1 MKTDNIV
8 ITIGRQAGSGGSMT
22 GKAISERFGFNYID
36 KQFLVKAAE
45 KLNNSKERLE
55 LVDEKSPLWAA
66 LAQNVMND
74 TPYIV
79 SEAYYVPTSTQLFN
93 TQTQIMK
100 EAAEQ
105 APCVI
110 IGRCAS
116 HLFRNYPKHVSIFL
130 QADMESRMERLERTL
145 NRPVNSEK
153 DRKHLEKEDKERARY
168 YNKFTG
174 KKWLDLTEYDFVLDT
189 THFTDEQIKNIIFN
203 YIMMR
208 FPELK
213 IENSK
218 NRETHFPIR

>member
-1 MKTDNIV
+1 MPH
-8 ITIGRQAGSGGSMT
+8 
-22 GKAISERFGFNYID
+22 AIAERFGFNYID

-45 KLNNSKERLE
+45 KLHNSRERLE
-55 LVDEKSPLWAA
+55 MVDEKSPLWAA

-74 TPYIV
+74 TPYII
-79 SEAYYVPTSTQLFN
+79 SESYYVPTSTQLFN

-130 QADMESRMERLERTL
+130 QADMESRMARLERTL
-145 NRPVNSEK
+145 NIPADTEK
-153 DRKHLEKEDKERARY
+153 KRKHLEKEAKDRASY

-189 THFTDEQIKNIIFN
+189 TPFTDEQIQSIIFDF
-203 YIMMR
+203 IMTR

-213 IENSK
+213 
-218 NRETHFPIR
+218 

>member
-8 ITIGRQAGSGGSMT
+8 ITIGRQAGSGGSMI
-22 GKAISERFGFNYID
+22 GRAIAERFGFNYID

-45 KLNNSKERLE
+45 KLNNSRVSLE
-55 LVDEKSPLWAA
+55 MVDEKSPLWEA

-79 SEAYYVPTSTQLFN
+79 SESYYVPTSAQLYN
-93 TQTQIMK
+93 IQTQIMK

-116 HLFRNYPKHVSIFL
+116 HLFRNYPKHASIFL
-130 QADMESRMERLERTL
+130 QADMQSRLDRLERTVG
-145 NRPVNSEK
+145 RPAKTEK
-153 DRKHLEKEDKERARY
+153 GKKHLEREDRERARY

-174 KKWLDLTEYDFVLDT
+174 KRWLDLTEYDMTLDT
-189 THFTDEQIKNIIFN
+189 THFTDEQAKEIIINFVTA
-203 YIMMR
+203 R

-213 IENSK
+213 EL
-218 NRETHFPIR
+218 

>member
-93 TQTQIMK
+93 IQTQIMK

-153 DRKHLEKEDKERARY
+153 YRKHLEKEDKERARY

>member
-116 HLFRNYPKHVSIFL
+116 HLFRNYPKHVSVFL

>member
-93 TQTQIMK
+93 IQTQIMK

-105 APCVI
+105 ATCVI

-174 KKWLDLTEYDFVLDT
+174 KKWLNLTEYDFVLDT

>member
-1 MKTDNIV
+1 MPH
-8 ITIGRQAGSGGSMT
+8 
-22 GKAISERFGFNYID
+22 AIAERFGFNYID

-45 KLNNSKERLE
+45 KLHNSRERLE
-55 LVDEKSPLWAA
+55 MVDEKSPLWAA

-74 TPYIV
+74 TPYII
-79 SEAYYVPTSTQLFN
+79 SESYYVPTSTQLFN

-130 QADMESRMERLERTL
+130 QADMESRMDRLERTL
-145 NRPVNSEK
+145 NIPADTEK
-153 DRKHLEKEDKERARY
+153 KRKHLEKEDKERARY

-189 THFTDEQIKNIIFN
+189 TPFTDEQIQSIIFDF
-203 YIMMR
+203 IMTR

-213 IENSK
+213 
-218 NRETHFPIR
+218 

>member
-8 ITIGRQAGSGGSMT
+8 ITIGRQAGSGGSMA
-22 GKAISERFGFNYID
+22 GKAIAERFGFNYID

-45 KLNNSKERLE
+45 KLHNSRERLE
-55 LVDEKSPLWAA
+55 MVDEKSPLWAA

-74 TPYIV
+74 TPYII
-79 SEAYYVPTSTQLFN
+79 SESYYVPTSTQLFN

-130 QADMESRMERLERTL
+130 QADMESRMARLERAL
-145 NRPVNSEK
+145 NIPADMEK
-153 DRKHLEKEDKERARY
+153 KRKHLEKEDKERARY

-189 THFTDEQIKNIIFN
+189 TPFTDEQIQSIIFDF
-203 YIMMR
+203 IMTR

-213 IENSK
+213 
-218 NRETHFPIR
+218 

>member
-93 TQTQIMK
+93 IQTQIMK

-174 KKWLDLTEYDFVLDT
+174 KKWLNLTEYDFVLDT

>member
-8 ITIGRQAGSGGSMT
+8 ITIGRQVGSGGSMT
-22 GKAISERFGFNYID
+22 GKAIAERFGFNYID

-45 KLNNSKERLE
+45 KLHNTSERLE
-55 LVDEKSPLWAA
+55 MVDEKSPLWAA

-130 QADMESRMERLERTL
+130 QADMESRMARLERTL
-145 NRPVNSEK
+145 DRMVGTEK

-174 KKWLDLTEYDFVLDT
+174 KRWLDLTEYDFVLDT
-189 THFTDEQIKNIIFN
+189 TPFTDEQIQKIIFD
-203 YIMMR
+203 YIMTR

-213 IENSK
+213 
-218 NRETHFPIR
+218 

>member
-22 GKAISERFGFNYID
+22 GKAIAERFGFNYID

-45 KLNNSKERLE
+45 KLHNSRERLE
-55 LVDEKSPLWAA
+55 MVDEKSPLWAA

-74 TPYIV
+74 TPYII

-93 TQTQIMK
+93 IQTQIMK

-130 QADMESRMERLERTL
+130 QADMESRMARLERTL
-145 NRPVNSEK
+145 NIPADTEK
-153 DRKHLEKEDKERARY
+153 KRKHLEKEDKERARY

-189 THFTDEQIKNIIFN
+189 TPFTDEQIQSIIFDF
-203 YIMMR
+203 IMTR

-213 IENSK
+213 
-218 NRETHFPIR
+218 

>member
-36 KQFLVKAAE
+36 TQFLVKAAE

-93 TQTQIMK
+93 IQTQIMK

-110 IGRCAS
+110 LGRCAS

-153 DRKHLEKEDKERARY
+153 YRKHLEKEDKERARY

>member
-8 ITIGRQAGSGGSMT
+8 ITIGRQVGSGGSMT
-22 GKAISERFGFNYID
+22 GQAIAERFGFNYID

-45 KLNNSKERLE
+45 KLHNTSERLE
-55 LVDEKSPLWAA
+55 MVDEKSPLWAA

-130 QADMESRMERLERTL
+130 QADMESRMARLERTL
-145 NRPVNSEK
+145 DRMVGPEK

-174 KKWLDLTEYDFVLDT
+174 KRWLDLTEYDFVLDT
-189 THFTDEQIKNIIFN
+189 TPFTDEQIQKIIFD
-203 YIMMR
+203 YIMTR

-213 IENSK
+213 
-218 NRETHFPIR
+218 

>member
-153 DRKHLEKEDKERARY
+153 YRKHLEKEDKERARY

>member
-8 ITIGRQAGSGGSMT
+8 ITIGRQVGSGGSMT
-22 GKAISERFGFNYID
+22 GKAIAERFGFNYID

-45 KLNNSKERLE
+45 KLHNTSERLE
-55 LVDEKSPLWAA
+55 MVDEKSPLWAA

-130 QADMESRMERLERTL
+130 QADMESRMARLERTL
-145 NRPVNSEK
+145 DRMVGTEK

-174 KKWLDLTEYDFVLDT
+174 KRWLDLPEYDFVLDT
-189 THFTDEQIKNIIFN
+189 TPFTDEQIQKIIFD
-203 YIMMR
+203 YIMTR

-213 IENSK
+213 
-218 NRETHFPIR
+218 

>member
-8 ITIGRQAGSGGSMT
+8 ITIGRQVGSGGSMT
-22 GKAISERFGFNYID
+22 GKAIAERFGFNYID

-45 KLNNSKERLE
+45 KLHNTSERLE
-55 LVDEKSPLWAA
+55 MVDEKSPLWAA

-130 QADMESRMERLERTL
+130 QADMESRMARLERTL
-145 NRPVNSEK
+145 DRMVGAEK

-174 KKWLDLTEYDFVLDT
+174 KRWLDLTEYDFVLDT
-189 THFTDEQIKNIIFN
+189 TPFTDEQIQKIIFD
-203 YIMMR
+203 YIMTR

-213 IENSK
+213 
-218 NRETHFPIR
+218 